1 MSHDCLFCRISREEI
16 PAHVI
21 HQDSR
26 LLAFLD
32 IHPVRPGH
40 VLIIPRQHYPYFE
53 DMPADLAGH
62 ILNLGQRLARH
73 MKRLYSVERVGFAFT
88 GIHVAHAHAHLIP
101 MHHPQDVTSTQYIEQ
116 KDLTFVMPPQSPPE
130 QLASVAQDLRA
141 PQSKGGSED
150 PPLPLS
156 ALPDLLGV
164 AVRFG
169 CIHFRTVNQLHESH
183 GRVVALTEAHLQHA
197 GIAAVA
203 VRVARTDFGE
213 QLDHRVAIAQTGK
226 RQTLVREGGL
236 LAQRDQGFDDA
247 AQFFRL
253 RQRGL
258 DRFVRDQRNGHVAE
272 HGKTVTAGAVELTQ
286 AITVTHDI
294 SFESK
299 DGVSA
304 IGLSGSSIGL

>member
-1 MSHDCLFCRISREEI
+1 MFLRRARPTRRLPDMSHDCLFCRISREEI

-141 PQSKGGSED
+141 
-150 PPLPLS
+150 
-156 ALPDLLGV
+156 
-164 AVRFG
+164 
-169 CIHFRTVNQLHESH
+169 
-183 GRVVALTEAHLQHA
+183 ALTKA
-197 GIAAVA
+197 
-203 VRVARTDFGE
+203 
-213 QLDHRVAIAQTGK
+213 
-226 RQTLVREGGL
+226 
-236 LAQRDQGFDDA
+236 
-247 AQFFRL
+247 
-253 RQRGL
+253 
-258 DRFVRDQRNGHVAE
+258 
-272 HGKTVTAGAVELTQ
+272 
-286 AITVTHDI
+286 
-294 SFESK
+294 
-299 DGVSA
+299 
-304 IGLSGSSIGL
+304 

>member
-141 PQSKGGSED
+141 PQKARAGPKTRPCRFPRCRIYSAS
-150 PPLPLS
+150 LS
-156 ALPDLLGV
+156 ASN
-164 AVRFG
+164 AS
-169 CIHFRTVNQLHESH
+169 TS
-183 GRVVALTEAHLQHA
+183 GRSTSSMKAMGAL
-197 GIAAVA
+197 
-203 VRVARTDFGE
+203 
-213 QLDHRVAIAQTGK
+213 
-226 RQTLVREGGL
+226 
-236 LAQRDQGFDDA
+236 
-247 AQFFRL
+247 
-253 RQRGL
+253 
-258 DRFVRDQRNGHVAE
+258 
-272 HGKTVTAGAVELTQ
+272 
-286 AITVTHDI
+286 
-294 SFESK
+294 SP
-299 DGVSA
+299 
-304 IGLSGSSIGL
+304 